1 VSPLSRRSF
10 LAGVSALAAKPA
22 FGQGAAAPGAPAADM
37 DVMIVGAG
45 AAGIA
50 AARKLS
56 AAGRSFT
63 LVEASSRIGGR
74 CFTDTRSFSVPF
86 DRGAHWIHSPDINP
100 LTKLASRTG
109 LDIYQAPSGQR
120 VRIGQRNAREGELED
135 YLSAVVRS
143 NRAIGDTV
151 RGKPD
156 MDCQRALPRD
166 LGEWQAT
173 VEFALGPYGAGKEL
187 REMSALDFSKSAERD
202 AGAFCRQGYGA
213 LLAKLAEGIPVELE
227 SPVTAIDTSRGA
239 RVEATMPRGTI
250 SARYMIMT
258 ASTNVLAS
266 DRIKFDKG
274 PLPKRQLDAL
284 AALKLG
290 SLDHIA
296 LDLPGNPL
304 GLQRDD
310 LVFEKSSG
318 IRTAAL
324 LANISGT
331 SLAVIEVGGRF
342 GRELMAQGDMASV
355 DFAVEWLTNLFGNN
369 VKRAVQRT
377 QSTRWNNEP
386 WIQGAMSTA
395 SPGGQW
401 ARAALREPLRDRIYF
416 AGEAT
421 HETLWGTVG
430 GAWES
435 GERAADQVLRRLSGL
450 PDLPPPKPEPEPV
463 QPPPRGA
470 TTAAAAKPAPKPEP
484 AAKSKS
490 KSRSSGSGGGSKS
503 KGTSKRRQR

>member
-1 VSPLSRRSF
+1 
-10 LAGVSALAAKPA
+10 
-22 FGQGAAAPGAPAADM
+22 M
-37 DVMIVGAG
+37 DVLIVGAG

-63 LVEASSRIGGR
+63 LVEASSRVSGR

-120 VRIGQRNAREGELED
+120 VQIGQRTAREGELED
-135 YLSAVVRS
+135 YLSAIIRS
-143 NRAIGDTV
+143 NRGIGDAV

-173 VEFALGPYGAGKEL
+173 VEFALGPYMTGKDL
-187 REMSALDFSKSAERD
+187 REMSAADFGKSAERD
-202 AGAFCRQGYGA
+202 IGAFCRQGYGA
-213 LLAKLAEGIPVELE
+213 LLAKLAEGIPVEMD
-227 SPVTAIDTSRGA
+227 SPVTAVDTGRGA
-239 RVEATMPRGTI
+239 RVEATTPRGTI
-250 SARYMIMT
+250 SARFMIMT

-274 PLPKRQLDAL
+274 PLPKRQLDAVM
-284 AALKLG
+284 ALKLG

-310 LVFEKSSG
+310 LVFEKASG

-331 SLAVIEVGGRF
+331 SLSVIEVGGKF
-342 GRELMAQGDMASV
+342 GRELMTQGDLASV
-355 DFAVEWLTNLFGNN
+355 DFAVEWLTGLFGNN

-386 WIQGAMSTA
+386 WVLGAMSTA
-395 SPGGQW
+395 SPGGQSS
-401 ARAALREPLRDRIYF
+401 RAVLREPFRERIYF

-421 HETLWGTVG
+421 HDTQWGTVG

-463 QPPPRGA
+463 PPPPRGA
-470 TTAAAAKPAPKPEP
+470 QAQAKPQPKPEP
-484 AAKSKS
+484 AKAKSKS
-490 KSRSSGSGGGSKS
+490 NSSKSAGKRSS
-503 KGTSKRRQR
+503 RRRTVE